1 MIVTLIPRHGITRR
15 QCFQASLVREGV
27 VHSGRRF
34 LNQRNGWGQFQKFK
48 RLKNS
53 LDVRFGSEADIDE
66 LYPQKRTSELS
77 RGMSALCQKRTYAVQ
92 QIATYSITSS
102 AAASKAGGI
111 LSPSALA
118 VFRLMTTSYLFGA
131 CTGRSPGFSPLRIR
145 ST

>member
-53 LDVRFGSEADIDE
+53 LDVRFGSEADI
-66 LYPQKRTSELS
+66 PQRNRDVRFTPKS
-77 RGMSALCQKRTYAVQ
+77 RHR
-92 QIATYSITSS
+92 
-102 AAASKAGGI
+102 
-111 LSPSALA
+111 
-118 VFRLMTTSYLFGA
+118 
-131 CTGRSPGFSPLRIR
+131 
-145 ST
+145 